1 MILVRG
7 NVFEYPNLDYICI
20 TTNSILNTKG
30 ELIMGAGVALEAKKR
45 FPELPRIYGDK
56 IDKLGL
62 FGKDYYLLQ
71 HNNLIAFQTKRHYK
85 DKSPIELVK
94 RSTQRLKFLA
104 TLFDDS
110 IFGLPFPAV
119 QNGGLSKDMVLPIIE
134 CLPNNVLVF
143 EKE

>member
-1 MILVRG
+1 MILVKG

-30 ELIMGAGVALEAKKR
+30 ELVMGTGVALEAKKR
-45 FPELPRIYGDK
+45 FPQLPKIYGNK

-71 HNNLIAFQTKRHYK
+71 HDNLIAFQTKRHYK

-110 IFGLPFPAV
+110 TFGLPFPAV
-119 QNGGLSKDMVLPIIE
+119 QNGGLSKDVVLPIIN
-134 CLPNNVLVF
+134 CLPNNVIVF
-143 EKE
+143 EKG

>member
-1 MILVRG
+1 MILVKG
-7 NVFEYPNLDYICI
+7 NVFEYPNLDYVCI

-30 ELIMGAGVALEAKKR
+30 ELVMGAGIALEAKKR
-45 FPELPRIYGDK
+45 FPQLPKIYGNK

-71 HNNLIAFQTKRHYK
+71 HINLIAFQTKRHYE

-119 QNGGLSKDMVLPIIE
+119 QNGGLSKDVVLPIIN
-134 CLPNNVLVF
+134 CLPNNVIVF